1 MVMFRCTDRRASVHL
16 SNLQDGAW
24 GEVRDSDIIELP
36 EQVKDWNR
44 PIITIFSARM
54 YMMCMAG
61 YILGVDSSSVS
72 LFCIKLPNG
81 VRNGPN
87 LGLSCADGSRL
98 CLINVSEYKVH
109 VWHHTV
115 DCESTGNWTL
125 IDTVCLRQAFGHLA
139 DPTWYSQDDIVR
151 VDVVGDNDDFVFLRV
166 DHSLLYVYFKQ
177 DSGEGLSSKQ
187 MSMNTTMESIPSRC
201 FGLPPSRCWTE
212 DMIMMSKSIRFV
224 FGVLNFF
231 ISSCGLWSFY
241 LETPNDAI
249 KRFIWQIICL
259 HALINIFIYN

>member
-1 MVMFRCTDRRASVHL
+1 MFRCTDRRASVHL

-201 FGLPPSRCWTE
+201 FGLPPSRC
-212 DMIMMSKSIRFV
+212 
-224 FGVLNFF
+224 
-231 ISSCGLWSFY
+231 
-241 LETPNDAI
+241 
-249 KRFIWQIICL
+249 
-259 HALINIFIYN
+259 